1 MDEVIKLKASSEAEV
16 QKMIKNTLHLKENEA
31 VEIKVL
37 KSPKKIFFIKIEGLY
52 EIKVVDK
59 NKLKE
64 LERQKQQLEK
74 EKALKAAK
82 EKEKKAETIISE
94 KKIVTEPV
102 KVDKET
108 YVPKEN
114 NTEYTKNEEDNNEN
128 KIRAAVKEFIVN
140 SKLNVNIKNIQYRNG
155 RYIVNLDGKDIRYLI
170 GEKGTT
176 LNSLEYLL
184 GTLLKNIKVTIDS
197 NGYKSKREESLRIL
211 AIKKGEKVLETGS
224 SIKLNPMSA
233 RERKIIHEEI
243 SFMKELETQSVG
255 EEPKRCLIIKKKR

>member
-64 LERQKQQLEK
+64 LERQQQEK

-82 EKEKKAETIISE
+82 EKEKKAETVISE
-94 KKIVTEPV
+94 KKTATEPV
-102 KVDKET
+102 KVNKET

-211 AIKKGEKVLETGS
+211 ARKKGEKVLETGS